1 MELIAE
7 NASVAPSSPKG
18 MMHSTDYCCPVL
30 ASSAVVV
37 AASQGPDGMAPQ
49 LGALNRLSVALVDI
63 LRLVFSVKKKKIN
76 K

>member
-7 NASVAPSSPKG
+7 KASVAPSSPKG

-30 ASSAVVV
+30 ASSAVV

-63 LRLVFSVKKKKIN
+63 LRLVFSVKKKIKIN